1 MDVILKNG
9 LKRNIRRS
17 VSSEGFYWQSI
28 GQEEEQQKIS
38 FFTLTLDGER
48 NLFRKERWM
57 DGTDK

>member
-17 VSSEGFYWQSI
+17 VSSEGFYWQSL